1 MKELKRPFVLIKS
14 AISLDGCLD
23 DTSDTRLILS
33 NEEDKNAVDALKSSF
48 DAIFVGAETI
58 RKDNPSL
65 LIKSDINIQKRIK
78 NGNSEHPI
86 KVTVTLSGNLNA
98 QSRFFQEGKCEKI
111 VYCPLSIENELKN
124 KLNDVA
130 TVVGMKTEKE
140 KINPVSLLQDLFQRG
155 IKRLMIE
162 GGSQMNSLF
171 LSHNCVDA
179 LRIAIAPLFV
189 GEEKAPKLTSEY
201 LLGQKNIFLKLEK
214 NETLGDMMVLNYS
227 ILR

>member
-33 NEEDKNAVDALKSSF
+33 NEQDKNAVDALKSSF

-65 LIKSDINIQKRIK
+65 LIKSDINIQNRIK
-78 NGNSEHPI
+78 NGMSEHPI
-86 KVTVTLSGNLNA
+86 KVTVTLSGNLNGK
-98 QSRFFQEGKCEKI
+98 SRFFQEGKCEKI
-111 VYCPLSIENELKN
+111 VYCPLSIEKELKN
-124 KLNDVA
+124 KLNAVA
-130 TVVGMKTEKE
+130 TVVGIKTEKE
-140 KINPVSLLQDLFQRG
+140 RINPVPLLQDLFLRG

-171 LSHNCVDA
+171 LSHSCVDA

-214 NETLGDMMVLNYS
+214 NETLGEMMVLNYS